1 MTLVLRSIAV
11 SLLVV
16 GFGGCTQ
23 LPKPGAHLTRTS
35 DEIVVAGQF
44 FHTGT
49 PVVLWFDPEGYD
61 AYRVERR
68 FAPLAQSDWKTS
80 HEQNPELTSP
90 NRYGMR
96 RETLSDWQTEQM
108 RGGGMDLVTLEN
120 LVDQFV
126 IHYDVSG

>member
-1 MTLVLRSIAV
+1 MSQVLIRILIT
-11 SLLVV
+11 LLVALV
-16 GFGGCTQ
+16 AGCTK
-23 LPKPGAHLTRTS
+23 LPKPGAHLARTG
-35 DEIVVAGQF
+35 DEIIVAGQF

-49 PVVLWFDPEGYD
+49 PVVLWIDPEGYD

-90 NRYGMR
+90 NRYGQR
-96 RETLSDWQTEQM
+96 REGLSDWQVEQM

-120 LVDQFV
+120 VCLLYTSPSPRD
-126 IHYDVSG
+126 S